1 MPRFSRRMT
10 AGLRMP
16 RFVREHA
23 GIDHD
28 LAQRADV
35 FFLDVAAE
43 DQVGIGVRVQR
54 AVVLDLGFQ
63 LSRSPAGIA
72 EREDGVLRLG
82 ALRDRL
88 QNIHRRGQANSVV
101 DLQRRILDEEI
112 ARMQHEAAAGLDRAA
127 FQHLHGL
134 GVLRQLDLI
143 GLLDDVELHQQFGKV
158 DTAGPAVD
166 DDAHGAFG
174 VMRAELD
181 HLALEARHLDSS
193 TWQRVGISAVRLL
206 AGSRSGA
213 VLMGGVAF
221 HLQPGWKTYW
231 LTPGDSGVPPR
242 FDFSKSENIEAV
254 TVLWPAPT
262 KFDDGAGG
270 YSLGYHDQVVLP
282 LRIVAKNADKPVTL
296 RADINYAVCEKL
308 CIPVEASAEL
318 AIASVASTEDSA
330 LFAALDTV
338 PKPANVG
345 DPNPLTIRD
354 VKREGKST
362 VLVDVAVPDT
372 RAVDLFV
379 EGPTPDWALPV
390 PKLLERSPP
399 GVKRFAFEL
408 EGLPPGT
415 NPEGAALKLTLVG
428 GDRAYEFNINLD

>member
-1 MPRFSRRMT
+1 MVVIVPM
-10 AGLRMP
+10 
-16 RFVREHA
+16 
-23 GIDHD
+23 
-28 LAQRADV
+28 RA
-35 FFLDVAAE
+35 A
-43 DQVGIGVRVQR
+43 
-54 AVVLDLGFQ
+54 LGF
-63 LSRSPAGIA
+63 
-72 EREDGVLRLG
+72 
-82 ALRDRL
+82 
-88 QNIHRRGQANSVV
+88 
-101 DLQRRILDEEI
+101 
-112 ARMQHEAAAGLDRAA
+112 AAT
-127 FQHLHGL
+127 
-134 GVLRQLDLI
+134 
-143 GLLDDVELHQQFGKV
+143 LL
-158 DTAGPAVD
+158 ASS
-166 DDAHGAFG
+166 
-174 VMRAELD
+174 
-181 HLALEARHLDSS
+181 LALEARAQDSS
-193 TWQRVGISAVRLL
+193 PWQRDGHSAVRLL

-213 VLMGGVAF
+213 VLMGGIAF
-221 HLQPGWKTYW
+221 QLQPGWKTYW
-231 LTPGDSGVPPR
+231 RTPGDSGVPPR